1 MISETLIDALADM
14 LAKVEAE
21 TLVNTLDELSNEALP
36 YALANTVSTG

>member
-21 TLVNTLDELSNEALP
+21 TLGNTLAELRNEALP
-36 YALANTVSTG
+36 YALANTVSRG